1 MRREERIAG
10 ALETGDLTGLQP
22 AEERVV
28 DDLRRALGS
37 SVTWEPL
44 PYDLGVRI
52 TEAVSGAQTRRRWA
66 WPAAAVIALLLGVA
80 AALVVFVGDNDTPQ
94 AVAVVAMA
102 GTDLAPGAS
111 GSAKLIPS
119 ANGWAITLEVAGVP
133 PAPEGAYYEG
143 WVSDGEHSIAVGSF
157 HMRGDEPTPIGLW
170 SGVDLREFRT
180 INITLQDVGAG
191 GESSG
196 RVVLT
201 GTALPFD

>member
-1 MRREERIAG
+1 MRREEQIAE

-28 DDLRRALGS
+28 ADLRRALVS

-44 PYDLGVRI
+44 PDDLGAKI
-52 TEAVSGAQTRRRWA
+52 TEAVGGARTRRTWA
-66 WPAAAVIALLLGVA
+66 WPAAAVIAMLLGVA
-80 AALVVFVGDNDTPQ
+80 AALVVFLGDNDAPQ

-102 GTDLAPGAS
+102 GTDLAPDATGT
-111 GSAKLIPS
+111 AKLVPS

-133 PAPEGAYYEG
+133 PAPDGSYYEG
-143 WVSDGEHSIAVGSF
+143 WVSDGEDSVAVGSF

-170 SGVDLREFRT
+170 SGVDLRDFRT
-180 INITLQDVGAG
+180 INVTLQDVGAG

-201 GTALPFD
+201 GTAVPFD